1 MPGLRLFRSL
11 RHRNYRLYFL
21 GQLVSLHGTWMQNL
35 AQAWL
40 VYRLTESSFMLGLV
54 GFLSLAPVL
63 LFGLLGGAVADHLPR
78 RRLFVWAQALAALQ
92 ALALGML
99 TLAGTIEVGHIL
111 LLATLLG
118 LVHAIEIPARH
129 ALVAELVPRQD
140 LPNAVALNSATF
152 NLARSLG
159 PVTAGWL
166 VGLVGEGWV
175 FVINA
180 ASFLFVIAALLR
192 TDLADDRPAGL
203 RRGGVLDGLR
213 LAWRT
218 DALRRP
224 LLLVGAV
231 ALFANPYLV
240 LMPVFAREVFGG
252 AAEQLGLLVGAAGL
266 GALLGALRLAR
277 REGTDGLEGMIG
289 LAGLSLGAALL
300 LFSRTPVLVLALPV
314 LALVGF
320 SLTSLVAATN
330 TFLQLH
336 APDALRGRVMSLFSV
351 IFIGLSPLGNL
362 LAGSIAEGLG
372 VRLTAAV
379 LGLVV
384 LAAAIGFRRAMRARP

>member
-1 MPGLRLFRSL
+1 MPGFLRLFRSL

-40 VYRLTESSFMLGLV
+40 VYRLTGSSFMLGLV
-54 GFLSLAPVL
+54 GFLSLLPVL
-63 LFGLLGGAVADHLPR
+63 LFGLWGGAIADRLPR
-78 RRLFVWAQALAALQ
+78 RRLFVWAQGLAALQ
-92 ALALGML
+92 ALVMGVL
-99 TLAGTIEVGHIL
+99 TLTGTIQVAHIL
-111 LLATLLG
+111 VLATLLG
-118 LVHAIEIPARH
+118 VVHAIEIPARH

-140 LPNAVALNSATF
+140 LPNAVALNSSTF

-159 PVTAGWL
+159 PATAGWL
-166 VGLVGEGWV
+166 VGRVGEGWV
-175 FVINA
+175 FIINA
-180 ASFLFVIAALLR
+180 ASFLAVIAALLR
-192 TDLADDRPAGL
+192 TDLADGRGAGA
-203 RRGGVLDGLR
+203 RRAGVADGLR
-213 LAWRT
+213 FAWRT

-224 LLLVGAV
+224 LLVAAV

-240 LMPVFAREVFGG
+240 LMPVFAREVFSG
-252 AAEQLGLLVGAAGL
+252 AAEQLGLLVGSAGL

-277 REGTDGLEGMIG
+277 REGTDGLERTIG
-289 LAGLSLGAALL
+289 LAGLALGVALL
-300 LFSRTPVLVLALPV
+300 LFSQAPALALALPV

-362 LAGSIAEGLG
+362 LAGGIAEGLG
-372 VRLTAAV
+372 VRLTVAL
-379 LGLVV
+379 LGGLV
-384 LAAAIGFRRAMRARP
+384 LAAALGFRRATRS